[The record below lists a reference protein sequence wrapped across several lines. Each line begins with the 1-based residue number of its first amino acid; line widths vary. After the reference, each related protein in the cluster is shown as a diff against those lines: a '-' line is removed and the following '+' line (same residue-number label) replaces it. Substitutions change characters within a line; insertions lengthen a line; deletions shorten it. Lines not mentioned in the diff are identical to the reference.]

1 MSVLYSIFYFFERSA
16 RLGLPRA
23 AGEKKKKN
31 ACQFIF
37 NNVHLLCC
45 LVIEDNAENNFL
57 QAVKWDHLTCRR
69 VVLSGSPAWHNWTVK
84 VRLSGRMCCCLFYF
98 TVSTLWLCHEAT
110 GPFGS
115 NEYVKKQNK
124 TWPQFS
130 MIFVPLDTCLC
141 LPEGSLLNA
150 PSSTDELLRRRFLRW
165 VENVNGC
172 SGKSWKCNRHLISR
186 EAENIRGTS
195 LYSAGI

>member
-1 MSVLYSIFYFFERSA
+1 MLCKNNIDINDGQPIKTQVMYSSCIFFFELHIWMSVLYSIFYFFERSA

-23 AGEKKKKN
+23 AGKKKKN

-115 NEYVKKQNK
+115 NEYVKKKQKNVA
-124 TWPQFS
+124 TVFYDICSAWHVSVF
-130 MIFVPLDTCLC
+130 
-141 LPEGSLLNA
+141 A
-150 PSSTDELLRRRFLRW
+150 WRF
-165 VENVNGC
+165 
-172 SGKSWKCNRHLISR
+172 
-186 EAENIRGTS
+186 TS
-195 LYSAGI
+195 